1 MVTLK
6 TFHPSWTIYQKKRPD
21 VDSLDLRAVE
31 IQQISG
37 GGGGGY
43 DIYRRDSIYLGP
55 PLILPSLLSF
65 RATHV

>member
-37 GGGGGY
+37 GGGVWHLQEGLNLSGAPS
-43 DIYRRDSIYLGP
+43 DS
-55 PLILPSLLSF
+55 
-65 RATHV
+65 T